1 MRHPASSLARRSTSR
16 VVLAFVIVALVA
28 YPLVAYCLPFLVQR
42 LSDGDIAEVCGRSFE
57 RGDVL
62 AKSQVLAQFGP
73 LHKVGE
79 SRRGE
84 TLLAVSATWP
94 SNCKGAT
101 PTLLFSN
108 QRDRLQV
115 WALRG
120 GP

>member
-1 MRHPASSLARRSTSR
+1 MA
-16 VVLAFVIVALVA
+16 LAFVIVLLVA
-28 YPLVAYCLPFLVQR
+28 YPLVAYCLPLLVQR
-42 LSDGDIAEVCGRSFE
+42 LSDPDIAEVCGRSFQRE
-57 RGDVL
+57 EPV
-62 AKSQVLAQFGP
+62 AKSQVLAKFGP

-84 TLLAVSATWP
+84 AMLTGSATWP
-94 SNCKGAT
+94 SDCKGAT